1 MQISGSRLV
10 NFSCCQHHNKI
21 QTRLFAAVLSP
32 CFHLLAG
39 YLLPPPPL
47 IYYADLNK
55 SHQKEGL
62 RHNAFLSFYIKV
74 FGETGSHMKRLPIKG
89 TSLMNSPRI
98 RGGLVGPG
106 FNAFCGVRADLRA
119 TGEERRMRRG
129 ECRKALVIR

>member
-21 QTRLFAAVLSP
+21 QMRLFAAALSP

-39 YLLPPPPL
+39 YLLPL

-62 RHNAFLSFYIKV
+62 LHNAFLSFYIKV
-74 FGETGSHMKRLPIKG
+74 FEKPVVT
-89 TSLMNSPRI
+89 
-98 RGGLVGPG
+98 
-106 FNAFCGVRADLRA
+106 
-119 TGEERRMRRG
+119 
-129 ECRKALVIR
+129 